1 MCFKEILKRY
11 HISPLQYE
19 DGVELGERDYFSL
32 FVILQ
37 KYYTIKSM
45 NDEKFK
51 VPIIDESLIMKV
63 QKDKEKSL
71 LPLTDEEQMDIIMQ
85 QKPKEYVLWQTQQQ
99 LNQTETRFL

>member
-11 HISPLQYE
+11 HVSPLKY
-19 DGVELGERDYFSL
+19 DDNTELGERDYFSL

-37 KYYTIKSM
+37 KYYTIKAL

-51 VPIIDESLIMKV
+51 IPVVDESLIVKV

-71 LPLTDEEQMDIIMQ
+71 LPLSEEEQMDIIMQ
-85 QKPKEYVLWQTQQQ
+85 QKPKEL
-99 LNQTETRFL
+99 